1 MKKLSIS
8 VLLLGA
14 VFVSAQELEK
24 EKQIEDVIIVGN
36 RNAKRTKLETPVPV
50 DVINIEKIQKS
61 APQTTVQ
68 DLLNYVIPSFN
79 AVRQSASDGTEHIDP
94 MTLRGMGPDQVLVLV
109 NGKRRHT
116 TSLVNYQNTVGNGSV
131 GTDLST
137 IPVIAID
144 RIEVLRDGAAAQYG
158 SDAIA
163 GVINIILKKDIGA
176 SASLNY
182 GLSGRNDGE
191 TYQGAVNYGTS
202 LGKDKSYINLSLQL
216 SQRGKTTR
224 TQNHDLIIYDQSNLN
239 VVNNNG
245 AISANGIA
253 LPNVSPIASGNYENY
268 FAYGMDEYNPGVSG
282 GTGSQISRAYD
293 DALIAQNGLT
303 RDDFNFQIGDAQIK
317 QAQLFFNAEYPFNDH
332 FKLYTFGGFSLKEGE
347 GFGFRRLPSETSNI
361 VSSIYPNGFQ
371 ANLKSQVY
379 DLSYA
384 VGTKYNVNDWLF
396 DLSNTFGSNTF
407 NYNVNNTNNASLGAK
422 SPTSFYAGAH
432 SFLQNTINLDVSKN
446 LNNFNVAFGGE
457 FRFEQYQIKAGDE
470 ASYATYDIYGN
481 IATSTTPDSDVIGA
495 GGSQSFMGFSP
506 DNALKKSRHSTAVY
520 ADVSYDLDK
529 KLNIDAAAR
538 FENYSD
544 FGNTLNGKLAVRYE
558 FIKNYAIRGAVGTGF
573 RAPSLQQQYFNNSYA
588 DISTSGIGI
597 VRKGIFTTDSKAAEV
612 LGFDKLKQETSV
624 NASLGFTLK
633 PAKGLFITLDG
644 YWIGVKDRIVI
655 TSNITDKRLSDPK
668 LVGENNVAE
677 SGRFFANAIDTETKG
692 VDLVVSYDWKLAG
705 GNLNIN
711 LAGNYTETKITDFHF
726 PQNLGTPQNEFFGP
740 DQINIIE
747 TLSPKAKATL
757 GLNYGI
763 GKFNFLVRNTY
774 FGKVIRDG
782 YPFGGVQEFAP
793 KIVTDVSVG
802 YDITKNVN
810 LTIGANNL
818 LDVFPDL
825 QIYENSYYGVFK
837 YAPVQMG
844 TLGSYFFGR
853 VNFNF

>member
-1 MKKLSIS
+1 MKKLSIA
-8 VLLLGA
+8 VLLLGTIGIA
-14 VFVSAQELEK
+14 AQEQEEK
-24 EKQIEDVIIVGN
+24 GKQIEDIIIVGN

-50 DVINIEKIQKS
+50 DVINIEKIQKAS
-61 APQTTVQ
+61 PQITVQ

-79 AVRQSASDGTEHIDP
+79 SVRQSASDGTEHIDP
-94 MTLRGMGPDQVLVLV
+94 VTLRGMGPDQVLVLV

-137 IPVIAID
+137 IPVIAIEK
-144 RIEVLRDGAAAQYG
+144 IEVLRDGAAAQYG

-163 GVINIILKKDIGA
+163 GVINIILKKNPGA
-176 SASLNY
+176 SASITY
-182 GLSGRNDGE
+182 GLSGRNDGD
-191 TYQGAVNYGTS
+191 TYQAGANYGTS
-202 LGKDKSYINLSLQL
+202 LGKEGGYVNLSLQL
-216 SQRGKTTR
+216 SHRGKTTR
-224 TQNHDLIIYDQSNLN
+224 TQNHDLDIFGDN
-239 VVNNNG
+239 
-245 AISANGIA
+245 
-253 LPNVSPIASGNYENY
+253 
-268 FAYGMDEYNPGVSG
+268 FAYEFAPNFNDAKN
-282 GTGSQISRAYD
+282 AD
-293 DALIAQNGLT
+293 DAEIKARGLT

-317 QAQLFFNAEYPFNDH
+317 QGQLFFNSEYPLNDRL
-332 FKLYTFGGFSLKEGE
+332 KLYSFGGFSIKEGK
-347 GFGFRRLPSETSNI
+347 GFGFRRLPSEKNNI

-371 ANLKSQVY
+371 AVLNSQIY
-379 DLSYA
+379 DVSYA
-384 VGTKYNVNDWLF
+384 LGAKYNVNNWLI

-407 NYNVNNTNNASLGAK
+407 NYNVSNTNNASLGAK

-446 LNNFNVAFGGE
+446 INRFNFAFGGE

-470 ASYATYDIYGN
+470 ASYAKYDVNGN
-481 IATSTTPDSDVIGA
+481 VAVEGSVVTEAA
-495 GGSQSFMGFSP
+495 GGSQSFIGFSP
-506 DNALKKSRHSTAVY
+506 KNALKKDRHSTAVY

-544 FGNTLNGKLAVRYE
+544 FGSTLNGKLAIRYE
-558 FIKNYAIRGAVGTGF
+558 FVKNYAIRAAVGTGF

-588 DISTSGIGI
+588 DISTTGSKI
-597 VRKGIFTTDSKAAEV
+597 VTKGIFSNDSKAAEV
-612 LGFDKLKQETSV
+612 LGFNHLKQETSV
-624 NASLGFTLK
+624 NGSAGFTLK
-633 PAKGLFITLDG
+633 PAKGLFITLDA
-644 YWIGVKDRIVI
+644 YLIKVKDRIVI
-655 TSNITDKRLSDPK
+655 TGNITDERLSDPAI
-668 LVGENNVAE
+668 VGVGNEVE

-692 VDLVVSYDWKLAG
+692 VDLVVSYDWKLG
-705 GNLNIN
+705 KGNLNIN

-726 PQNLGTPQNEFFGP
+726 PEGIKTPQEQYFGP

-747 TLSPKAKATL
+747 TLSPKTKASL

-782 YPFGGVQEFAP
+782 FPFGGVQEFSP
-793 KIVTDVSVG
+793 KVVTDVSVG

-810 LTIGANNL
+810 FTVGANNVF
-818 LDVFPDL
+818 DVFPDL
-825 QIYENSYYGVFK
+825 QIYKNSYYGVFK

-853 VNFNF
+853 LNFNF

>member
-1 MKKLSIS
+1 MKKLSTA
-8 VLLLGA
+8 VLLLGVILVA
-14 VFVSAQELEK
+14 AQESEEK
-24 EKQIEDVIIVGN
+24 GKQIEDIVIVGN
-36 RNAKRTKLETPVPV
+36 RNVKRTKLETPVPV
-50 DVINIEKIQKS
+50 DVINIDKIQRI
-61 APQTTVQ
+61 APQMTAQ

-94 MTLRGMGPDQVLVLV
+94 VTLRGMGPDQVLVLL
-109 NGKRRHT
+109 NGKRRHS

-163 GVINIILKKDIGA
+163 GVINIILKKNAGA
-176 SASLNY
+176 SASLTY
-182 GLSGRNDGE
+182 GLSGRNDGD
-191 TYQGAVNYGTS
+191 TYQAGANYGTS
-202 LGKDKSYINLSLQL
+202 LGKKDGYINLSLQL
-216 SQRGKTTR
+216 SHRGKTTR
-224 TQNHDLIIYDQSNLN
+224 TQNHDLDIFG
-239 VVNNNG
+239 NN
-245 AISANGIA
+245 
-253 LPNVSPIASGNYENY
+253 
-268 FAYGMDEYNPGVSG
+268 FAYAFADDPDAA
-282 GTGSQISRAYD
+282 RAAD
-293 DALIAQNGLT
+293 DAEIQKRGLT
-303 RDDFNFQIGDAQIK
+303 RDDFNFQIGDAQIR
-317 QAQLFFNAEYPFNDH
+317 QGQLFFNSEYPFNDN
-332 FKLYTFGGFSLKEGE
+332 FKLYSFGGFSIKEGR
-347 GFGFRRLPSETSNI
+347 GFGFRRLPSETSNV

-371 ANLKSQVY
+371 PTLASQIY
-379 DLSYA
+379 DVSYA
-384 VGTKYNVNDWLF
+384 VGAKYNANDWLF

-422 SPTSFYAGAH
+422 SPTRFYAGAH
-432 SFLQNTINLDVSKN
+432 SFLQNTVNLDVSKN
-446 LNNFNVAFGGE
+446 ISRFNIAFGGE

-470 ASYATYDIYGN
+470 ASYSQYDINGN
-481 IATSTTPDSDVIGA
+481 IATEGATVLGA
-495 GGSQSFMGFSP
+495 GGSQSFIGFSP
-506 DNALKKSRHSTAVY
+506 NNALKKDRHSTAVY

-558 FIKNYAIRGAVGTGF
+558 FIKNYAVRAAVGTGF

-588 DISTSGIGI
+588 DISTSGEKI
-597 VRKGIFTTDSKAAEV
+597 VTKGIFSNDSKAAEI

-624 NASLGFTLK
+624 NGSAGFTLN
-633 PAKGLFITLDG
+633 PVKGLLITVDG
-644 YWIGVKDRIVI
+644 YIIKVKDRIVI
-655 TSNITDKRLSDPK
+655 TGNITDPRLSDPAV
-668 LVGENNVAE
+668 VGQGNEVE

-692 VDLVVSYDWKLAG
+692 VDVVVTYDWIL
-705 GNLNIN
+705 GNGKLNIN

-726 PQNLGTPQNEFFGP
+726 PENLGTPQNEFFGP

-747 TLSPKAKATL
+747 TLSPKTKASL

-782 YPFGGVQEFAP
+782 YPFGGVQEFSP
-793 KIVTDVSVG
+793 KVVTDISVG
-802 YDITKNVN
+802 YNITKSINF
-810 LTIGANNL
+810 TIGANNVF
-818 LDVFPDL
+818 DVFPDR

-844 TLGSYFFGR
+844 TLGNYFFGR
-853 VNFNF
+853 LNFNF

>member
-8 VLLLGA
+8 VLMLCA
-14 VFVSAQELEK
+14 VWVSAQEVEK
-24 EKQIEDVIIVGN
+24 EKHIEDVIIVGN
-36 RNAKRTKLETPVPV
+36 RNNKRTKIDTPVPV
-50 DVINIEKIQKS
+50 DIINIDKIQKS

-79 AVRQSASDGTEHIDP
+79 SVRQSSEHIDP
-94 MTLRGMGPDQVLVLV
+94 VSLRGLGPDQVLVLV

-163 GVINIILKKDIGA
+163 GVINIILKKNIGA
-176 SASLNY
+176 TASATY
-182 GLSGRNDGE
+182 GISGRNDGE
-191 TYQGAVNYGTS
+191 TYQAGVNYGTS
-202 LGKDKSYINLSLQL
+202 LGKQDSFVNLSLQL
-216 SQRGKTTR
+216 NYRGKTTR
-224 TQNHDLIIYDQSNLN
+224 TQNHNLDIYGDN
-239 VVNNNG
+239 
-245 AISANGIA
+245 
-253 LPNVSPIASGNYENY
+253 
-268 FAYGMDEYNPGVSG
+268 FAYDFADDPVAA
-282 GTGSQISRAYD
+282 RALD
-293 DALIAQNGLT
+293 DQKILENGLT

-317 QAQLFFNAEYPFNDH
+317 QAQLFFNAEYPLNEQ
-332 FKLYTFGGFSLKEGE
+332 FKLYTFGGFSLKEGK
-347 GFGFRRLPSETSNI
+347 GFGFRRLPSEKSNI
-361 VSSIYPNGFQ
+361 VESIYPNGFQ
-371 ANLKSQVY
+371 ASLGSQIY
-379 DLSYA
+379 DFSYA
-384 VGTKYNVNDWLF
+384 VGTKYNANNWLI

-407 NYNVNNTNNASLGAK
+407 NYNVDNTNNASLGIN

-446 LNNFNVAFGGE
+446 LNQFNIAFGGE
-457 FRFEQYQIKAGDE
+457 FRFEKYQIKAGDE
-470 ASYATYDIYGN
+470 ASYTQYDVNGNVATEGSTVLGN
-481 IATSTTPDSDVIGA
+481 
-495 GGSQSFMGFSP
+495 GGSQSFIGFSP
-506 DNALKKSRHSTAVY
+506 DNALKKSRNSTAVY
-520 ADVSYDLDK
+520 ADISYDLDK
-529 KLNIDAAAR
+529 KFNVDLAGR

-544 FGNTLNGKLAVRYE
+544 FGSTLNGKLALRYE

-588 DISTSGIGI
+588 DISTSGSGI
-597 VRKGIFTTDSKAAEV
+597 VTKGIFTNDSAAAQA

-624 NASLGFTLK
+624 NGSVGFTLK
-633 PAKGLFITLDG
+633 PANRLFITLDG
-644 YWIGVKDRIVI
+644 YFIKVKDRIVI
-655 TSNITDKRLSDPK
+655 TSNITDPRLEEYS
-668 LVGENNVAE
+668 VE

-692 VDLVVSYDWKLAG
+692 VDLVITYDWKIGG

-726 PQNLGTPQNEFFGP
+726 PENLGTPQNEFFGP

-747 TLSPKAKATL
+747 TLSPKTKATL
-757 GLNYGI
+757 GLNYSI
-763 GKFNFLVRNTY
+763 DKFNFMVRNTY

-782 YPFGGVQEFAP
+782 YPFGGVQEFAQ
-793 KIVTDVSVG
+793 KLVTDISVG
-802 YDITKNVN
+802 YDITKNIN
-810 LTIGANNL
+810 LTIGANNAF
-818 LDVFPDL
+818 DVFPNL

-853 VNFNF
+853 VNFSF

>member
-1 MKKLSIS
+1 MKRLSIS
-8 VLLLGA
+8 ILLLGA
-14 VFVSAQELEK
+14 VFVSAQEQEK

-61 APQTTVQ
+61 SPQISVQ

-79 AVRQSASDGTEHIDP
+79 SVRQSASDGTEHIDP
-94 MTLRGMGPDQVLVLV
+94 VTLRGMGPDQVLVLV

-163 GVINIILKKDIGA
+163 GVINIILKKNIGG

-182 GLSGRNDGE
+182 GITGRNDGE
-191 TYQGAVNYGTS
+191 TYQAGANYGTS
-202 LGKDKSYINLSLQL
+202 LGKKDSYINLSLQL
-216 SQRGKTTR
+216 NHRGKTTR
-224 TQNHDLIIYDQSNLN
+224 TQNHNLDIFGDN
-239 VVNNNG
+239 
-245 AISANGIA
+245 
-253 LPNVSPIASGNYENY
+253 
-268 FAYGMDEYNPGVSG
+268 FAYDFADDPAAAKAS
-282 GTGSQISRAYD
+282 D
-293 DALIAQNGLT
+293 DAIIQQRGLT

-317 QAQLFFNAEYPFNDH
+317 QAQLYFNSEYPINDV
-332 FKLYTFGGFSLKEGE
+332 FKLYSFGGFSIKEGQ
-347 GFGFRRLPSETSNI
+347 GYGFRRLPSETSNN
-361 VSSIYPNGFQ
+361 VPSIFPNGFQ
-371 ANLKSQVY
+371 PTLGSKVY
-379 DLSYA
+379 DFSYA
-384 VGTKYNVNDWLF
+384 VGAKYNKNDWFF

-407 NYNVNNTNNASLGAK
+407 NYDVSNTVNASLGAK
-422 SPTSFYAGAH
+422 SPTSFEAGAH
-432 SFLQNTINLDVSKN
+432 SFLQNTVNLDVSKN
-446 LNNFNVAFGGE
+446 IKNFNIAFGGE
-457 FRFEQYQIKAGDE
+457 FRFEQYEIKSGQE
-470 ASYATYDIYGN
+470 SSYARYDIYGN
-481 IATSTTPDSDVIGA
+481 VVTASTPSTDIIGA
-495 GGSQSFMGFSP
+495 GGSQSFIGFSP
-506 DNALKKSRHSTAVY
+506 ENALRKSRTSTAVY
-520 ADVSYDLDK
+520 ADVSYDLNK
-529 KLNIDAAAR
+529 KFNVDLAGR

-544 FGNTLNGKLAVRYE
+544 FGSTLNGKLALRYE
-558 FIKNYAIRGAVGTGF
+558 FVKNFAIRGAVGTGF

-588 DISTSGIGI
+588 DISTTGNSI
-597 VRKGIFTTDSKAAEV
+597 VTKGIFNNDSEAARA

-624 NASLGFTLK
+624 NGSVGFTLK
-633 PAKGLFITLDG
+633 PARGLFVTLDG
-644 YWIGVKDRIVI
+644 YLIKVKDRIVI
-655 TSNITDKRLSDPK
+655 TSNITDDRLA
-668 LVGENNVAE
+668 VYGVE
-677 SGRFFANAIDTETKG
+677 SGRFFANAVDTETKG
-692 VDLVVSYDWKLAG
+692 VDLVVSYDWKLGG

-726 PQNLGTPQNEFFGP
+726 PANLQTPQDEFFGP

-747 TLSPKAKATL
+747 SLSPKTKATL

-782 YPFGGVQEFAP
+782 YPFGGVQEFTP
-793 KIVTDVSVG
+793 KVVTDVSVG
-802 YDITKNVN
+802 YDFTKNIN
-810 LTIGANNL
+810 LTIGANNVF
-818 LDVFPDL
+818 DVFPDL

-844 TLGSYFFGR
+844 TLGNYFFGR
-853 VNFNF
+853 LNFTF

>member
-224 TQNHDLIIYDQSNLN
+224 TQNHKLDIFGDN
-239 VVNNNG
+239 
-245 AISANGIA
+245 
-253 LPNVSPIASGNYENY
+253 
-268 FAYGMDEYNPGVSG
+268 FAYEFAPNPAIAE
-282 GTGSQISRAYD
+282 QAD
-293 DALIAQNGLT
+293 DAMISQRGLT

-317 QAQLFFNAEYPFNDH
+317 QAQLFFNAEYPFNDN
-332 FKLYTFGGFSLKEGE
+332 FKLYTFGGFSLKEGQ

-384 VGTKYNVNDWLF
+384 VGTKYNVNNWFF

-432 SFLQNTINLDVSKN
+432 SFLQNTVNLDVSKN

-470 ASYATYDIYGN
+470 ASYARYDINGN
-481 IATSTTPDSDVIGA
+481 IATPGSTVVGN

-655 TSNITDKRLSDPK
+655 TSNITDERLSDPE
-668 LVGENNVAE
+668 LVGENNIAE

-793 KIVTDVSVG
+793 KIVTDVSIG

-853 VNFNF
+853 VNFTF

>member
-14 VFVSAQELEK
+14 VFISAQEQEK
-24 EKQIEDVIIVGN
+24 EQKIEDVIIVGN
-36 RNAKRTKLETPVPV
+36 RNNKRTKLETPVPV

-79 AVRQSASDGTEHIDP
+79 SVRQSASDGTEHIDP
-94 MTLRGMGPDQVLVLV
+94 VSLRGLGPDQVLVLV

-137 IPVIAID
+137 IPIIAID

-182 GLSGRNDGE
+182 GISGRNDGE
-191 TYQGAVNYGTS
+191 TYQGAVNYGSS

-224 TQNHDLIIYDQSNLN
+224 TQNHDLDIFG
-239 VVNNNG
+239 NN
-245 AISANGIA
+245 
-253 LPNVSPIASGNYENY
+253 
-268 FAYGMDEYNPGVSG
+268 FAYEFANDPAVARKADDDEL
-282 GTGSQISRAYD
+282 RAR
-293 DALIAQNGLT
+293 GLT

-332 FKLYTFGGFSLKEGE
+332 FKLYSFGGFSLKEGQ
-347 GFGFRRLPSETSNI
+347 GFGFRRLPSETSNV

-371 ANLKSQVY
+371 ASLGSKVY
-379 DLSYA
+379 DISYA
-384 VGTKYNVNDWLF
+384 VGTKYNVNDWFF

-407 NYNVNNTNNASLGAK
+407 DYNVSNTNNASLGAK
-422 SPTSFYAGAH
+422 SPTSFNAGSH

-446 LNNFNVAFGGE
+446 LKNFNVAFGGE
-457 FRFEQYQIKAGDE
+457 FRFEQYDIKAGEE
-470 ASYATYDIYGN
+470 ASYAQYDIYGN
-481 IATSTTPDSDVIGA
+481 RVTSTTPQTDVIGA

-544 FGNTLNGKLAVRYE
+544 FGNTLNGKLAIRYE

-573 RAPSLQQQYFNNSYA
+573 RAPSLQQQYFNNSFA

-597 VRKGIFTTDSKAAEV
+597 VKKGIFTTDSKAAEV

-624 NASLGFTLK
+624 NGSLGFTLK
-633 PAKGLFITLDG
+633 PARGLFITIDG

-655 TSNITDKRLSDPK
+655 TGNITDPRLQDPTI
-668 LVGENNVAE
+668 VGYGNEAE

-692 VDLVVSYDWKLAG
+692 VDIVVSYDWKVGG
-705 GNLNIN
+705 GNLNVS
-711 LAGNYTETKITDFHF
+711 LAGNYTETKIKDFHF

-747 TLSPKAKATL
+747 TLSPKTKATL
-757 GLNYGI
+757 GLNYSI
-763 GKFNFLVRNTY
+763 NKFNFMVRNTY
-774 FGKVIRDG
+774 FGTVIRDG
-782 YPFGGVQEFAP
+782 YPFGGVQKFAP